1 MKKIFKNIQLLIED
15 KKYFFYVIPLIIYI
29 NLTLID
35 TTTTFF
41 VEQLLPYKSVIKYI
55 CVFTIMLKIL
65 FCDIKYYTKSNY
77 IKIIILFAIF
87 VTSSIFSGNRAIIQY
102 FVIILGS
109 YNLDFNIIAKQ
120 VLIWECI
127 CVGIIVVLAILK
139 IIPNRIFDR
148 SNSDV
153 KRYSIGF
160 KYATYPALFVW
171 YLTMLYLY
179 VKTNKIK
186 LFEYILLITINII
199 MYIVTNSRNEL
210 IFSFLIIFISI
221 VYNKFKMNKTKKI
234 VSYFAKYSI
243 IIFTV
248 ISILCMVLYNPKNNI
263 WKKMNTLA
271 SGRLRLSNEC
281 MKEYDIKLFGNKMEW
296 IGLSEIYE
304 GENEESDFFY
314 VDNSYINI
322 LYNYGVIFL
331 ILVMYS
337 YYYIITKE
345 IEKENYFLISIL
357 LVIIMHSFID
367 PQLVKIAYNIFILLF
382 VQIIFDKKQLKKCF
396 NRRNEVNEQN
406 S

>member
-1 MKKIFKNIQLLIED
+1 MKKILKNIQLLIED

-41 VEQLLPYKSVIKYI
+41 VDHILPYKSFIKYL
-55 CVFTIMLKIL
+55 CVFVIMLKIV
-65 FCDIKYYTKSNY
+65 FCDMKHYKKSNY
-77 IKIIILFAIF
+77 IKIFILLTIFAI
-87 VTSSIFSGNRAIIQY
+87 SSISSGNRAIIQY
-102 FVIILGS
+102 FIIILGS
-109 YNLDFNIIAKQ
+109 YNLDFNKIAKQ

-127 CVGIIVVLAILK
+127 CVGIIIIFAILK

-179 VKTNKIK
+179 VKKNKIG

-221 VYNKFKMNKTKKI
+221 VYKKFKMNKIKKI

-243 IIFTV
+243 VIFTV
-248 ISILCMVLYNPKNNI
+248 ISILCMVLYNPKNNV

-281 MKEYDIKLFGNKMEW
+281 MKKYDIKLFGNKMEW

-304 GENEESDFFY
+304 GEHEDSEFFY

-322 LYNYGVIFL
+322 LYNYGIVFL
-331 ILVMYS
+331 ILIIYA
-337 YYYIITKE
+337 YYYVITKE

-357 LVIIMHSFID
+357 FVIIMHSFID

-382 VQIIFDKKQLKKCF
+382 VQIVFDDEQFKKIF
-396 NRRNEVNEQN
+396 NRRNEAYE
-406 S
+406 